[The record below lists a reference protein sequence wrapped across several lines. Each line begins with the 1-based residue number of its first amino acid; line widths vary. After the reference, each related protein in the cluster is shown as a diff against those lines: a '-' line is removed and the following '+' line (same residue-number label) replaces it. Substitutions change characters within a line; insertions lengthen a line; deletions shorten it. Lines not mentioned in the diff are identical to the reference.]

1 MAQES
6 VVESRFARNGKVIPL
21 FPNQSTQP
29 CRHSTNSTRQSLR
42 QLVEMMF
49 DICTVNDRKDNPTL
63 HSECRRVVFDAIDAV
78 ENVSGRIMLNFPGT
92 GLAIQAEIEQVV
104 SHV

>member
-1 MAQES
+1 MAQHRIP
-6 VVESRFARNGKVIPL
+6 ESRFARNGKVIPL

-29 CRHSTNSTRQSLR
+29 CHQSTDPTRQSLR
-42 QLVEMMF
+42 EVVEMMF

-78 ENVSGRIMLNFPGT
+78 ESVSGRITLNFPGT
-92 GLAIQAEIEQVV
+92 GLGIQAEIEQVV